1 MAKREQGQVLPT
13 YILWTHSENK
23 EGLHPVKIRVNHHR
37 VTKYYPVMTPE
48 KKKVFLS
55 VAEYTHI
62 TQTELKKLRDEN
74 RVTRKILDQA
84 VTDAETAI
92 KATTT
97 KNTKGDKKPFS
108 FAEFERK
115 YLGEDASK
123 NFLASFKKHI
133 DKLSR
138 KGQAG
143 TARAYSSAYSALH
156 EFQNG
161 RDLDPANLT
170 VQKLEEFDEWLRTP
184 RPQKSNP
191 KKTTKPLNDTSVSIY
206 MRCLRSVYNEMAAID
221 EYLISIY
228 PFSKKDNDRKYK
240 IPTAGGGQKG
250 ITLSINDISSF
261 INGEVDGDEIPENP
275 MYRAKQLFLFS
286 FFAQGINFKDMALLK
301 FADVGNDTITFNREK
316 TIRTK
321 KEPTK
326 IRIPLTDE
334 LNAIL
339 IEQGNSKRHPNNF
352 VFEVFDSNTKYSKKQ
367 EDDTIRQWVKTTN
380 KWLKRY
386 CEKNQLPEVSTY
398 SARHSFASIA
408 KTHLPVVQI
417 SKMLGHSRIT
427 TTQSYLGR
435 FEDDENRSGLMKV
448 FNTIKKKSA

>member
-1 MAKREQGQVLPT
+1 
-13 YILWTHSENK
+13 
-23 EGLHPVKIRVNHHR
+23 
-37 VTKYYPVMTPE
+37 MTPE
-48 KKKVFLS
+48 KRKIFLS
-55 VAEYTHI
+55 VNDYTHI
-62 TQTELKKLRDEN
+62 TETELKKLRGKN
-74 RVTRKILDQA
+74 RDTRDIMDQA

-92 KATTT
+92 AATT
-97 KNTKGDKKPFS
+97 KGNKPFS
-108 FAEFERK
+108 FSEFERK
-115 YLGEDASK
+115 YLGEDAGR

-143 TARAYSSAYSALH
+143 TARAYGSAYSALN
-156 EFQNG
+156 EFQRSN
-161 RDLDPANLT
+161 DLDPASLT
-170 VQKLEEFDEWLRTP
+170 VQKLEEFDQWLRTP
-184 RPQKSNP
+184 RPKKSDP
-191 KKTTKPLNDTSVSIY
+191 KKTTKPLNDTSVCIY
-206 MRCLRSVYNEMAAID
+206 MRCLRSVYNEMAATD
-221 EYLISIY
+221 EYLVSIY

-250 ITLSINDISSF
+250 ITLSINDIGSF
-261 INGEVDGDEIPENP
+261 INGEVDGEEIPQNP
-275 MYRAKQLFLFS
+275 IYRAKQLFLFS

-301 FADVGNDTITFNREK
+301 FGDVGKDTISFKREK
-316 TIRTK
+316 TIRTH
-321 KEPTK
+321 KEPTT

-339 IEQGNSKRHPNNF
+339 IEQGNSNRHPNNF
-352 VFEVFDSNTKYSKKQ
+352 VFELFDANTKYSKKQ
-367 EDDTIRQWVKTTN
+367 EDDAIRQWVKTTN

-386 CEKNQLPEVSTY
+386 SEKNKLPQVSTY
-398 SARHSFASIA
+398 SARHSFANIA

-448 FNTIKKKSA
+448 FSGIKKKAI